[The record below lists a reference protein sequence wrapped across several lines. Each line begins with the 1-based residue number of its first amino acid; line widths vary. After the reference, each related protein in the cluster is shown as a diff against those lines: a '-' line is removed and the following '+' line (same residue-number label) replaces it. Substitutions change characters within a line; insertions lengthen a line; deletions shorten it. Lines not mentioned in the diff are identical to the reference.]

1 MRLVGLEAFASTL
14 SPAQRR
20 KLDAA
25 IDALRDREGIAT
37 TLDDLIQKDDA
48 R

>member
-1 MRLVGLEAFASTL
+1 MGTRAAISA
-14 SPAQRR
+14 AQRR

-25 IDALRDREGIAT
+25 IDALRDRDEIAT
-37 TLDDLIQKDDA
+37 TFDDLLKKGGA